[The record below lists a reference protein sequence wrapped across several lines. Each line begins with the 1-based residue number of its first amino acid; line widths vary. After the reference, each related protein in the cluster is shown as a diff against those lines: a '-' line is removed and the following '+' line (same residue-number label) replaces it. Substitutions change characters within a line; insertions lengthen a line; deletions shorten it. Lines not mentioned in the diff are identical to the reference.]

1 MSRQRGYR
9 ERDYEYDEP
18 PYRDERPPSNRRPP
32 RRYSE
37 EEDYLD
43 HGRPYPRRPIEQVY
57 REPARKPSGQRGNPR
72 GSESRRRYPD
82 NYPNDYSDG
91 YQSNRR
97 THNSHPR
104 LEAGY
109 AAYDRERML
118 PPRGVRPQRPIP
130 PTQGAQPL
138 QEAKKSTNRKIFL
151 FIYNLFFYTLTIG
164 ILLSSLMFAFSEKS
178 DAAIFGYRFYQV
190 LTNSMA
196 PQPDSPSRGFYAGDI
211 VLVKMT
217 DGSQVKEGDIVT
229 FQVGEGDR
237 YLTHRM
243 VERLTELNGQE
254 GDYIVT
260 KGDANNSK
268 DPPISA
274 DKVYGKVTF
283 IIPKMGSVLNF
294 VQENLWLCIV
304 CVLSTFGF
312 FLVLKAYFLQP
323 EPARRPNKQRNYP
336 RGV

>member
-1 MSRQRGYR
+1 MSRQREYR
-9 ERDYEYDEP
+9 DHDYEFDEP
-18 PYRDERPPSNRRPP
+18 PYRDTAPSNHRPP
-32 RRYSE
+32 RRYDYYE
-37 EEDYLD
+37 EEYDDRRSYPSQRPVNR
-43 HGRPYPRRPIEQVY
+43 GREGGYPRREVP
-57 REPARKPSGQRGNPR
+57 PARGT
-72 GSESRRRYPD
+72 Y
-82 NYPNDYSDG
+82 
-91 YQSNRR
+91 
-97 THNSHPR
+97 
-104 LEAGY
+104 
-109 AAYDRERML
+109 
-118 PPRGVRPQRPIP
+118 PPRRASERYERSRPYDQNQSIPPRARPQRPRP
-130 PTQGAQPL
+130 VQQGAPPL

-151 FIYNLFFYTLTIG
+151 FVYNLFFYTLTIG

-211 VLVKMT
+211 VLVKMA

-243 VERLTELNGQE
+243 VERLDELNGE
-254 GDYIVT
+254 KGDYIVT

-274 DKVYGKVTF
+274 DRIYGKVAF
-283 IIPKMGSVLNF
+283 VIPKMGSVLNF
-294 VQENLWLCIV
+294 VQENLWLCLV

-336 RGV
+336 REV

>member
-1 MSRQRGYR
+1 M
-9 ERDYEYDEP
+9 
-18 PYRDERPPSNRRPP
+18 
-32 RRYSE
+32 
-37 EEDYLD
+37 
-43 HGRPYPRRPIEQVY
+43 
-57 REPARKPSGQRGNPR
+57 
-72 GSESRRRYPD
+72 
-82 NYPNDYSDG
+82 
-91 YQSNRR
+91 
-97 THNSHPR
+97 
-104 LEAGY
+104 
-109 AAYDRERML
+109 
-118 PPRGVRPQRPIP
+118 PQ
-130 PTQGAQPL
+130 QHAQPL

-190 LTNSMA
+190 LTDSMA
-196 PQPDSPSRGFYAGDI
+196 PQPDSPSRGFYSGDI
-211 VLVKMT
+211 VLVKMA

-243 VERLTELNGQE
+243 VERLTELNGEE

-260 KGDANNSK
+260 KGDANESN
-268 DPPISA
+268 DPPIEASR
-274 DKVYGKVTF
+274 VYGKVSF
-283 IIPKMGSVLNF
+283 VIPKMGSVLNF

-323 EPARRPNKQRNYP
+323 ENEASKRPTKGNRYP
-336 RGV
+336 KRV

>member
-1 MSRQRGYR
+1 
-9 ERDYEYDEP
+9 
-18 PYRDERPPSNRRPP
+18 
-32 RRYSE
+32 
-37 EEDYLD
+37 
-43 HGRPYPRRPIEQVY
+43 
-57 REPARKPSGQRGNPR
+57 
-72 GSESRRRYPD
+72 
-82 NYPNDYSDG
+82 
-91 YQSNRR
+91 
-97 THNSHPR
+97 
-104 LEAGY
+104 
-109 AAYDRERML
+109 
-118 PPRGVRPQRPIP
+118 
-130 PTQGAQPL
+130 
-138 QEAKKSTNRKIFL
+138 
-151 FIYNLFFYTLTIG
+151 
-164 ILLSSLMFAFSEKS
+164 MFAFSEKS

-217 DGSQVKEGDIVT
+217 DGSKVKEGDIVT
-229 FQVGEGDR
+229 FQVGDGDR

-268 DPPISA
+268 DPPIPA
-274 DKVYGKVTF
+274 DKVYGKVAF
-283 IIPKMGSVLNF
+283 VIPRMGSVLNF

-323 EPARRPNKQRNYP
+323 EPARRPMKQKKYP

>member
-1 MSRQRGYR
+1 MSRQREYR
-9 ERDYEYDEP
+9 DHDYEFDESS
-18 PYRDERPPSNRRPP
+18 YRDCPPSNRRPP
-32 RRYSE
+32 RRNEYYE
-37 EEDYLD
+37 EEYDDRRSYPPQQPMNR
-43 HGRPYPRRPIEQVY
+43 GREGGYSRP
-57 REPARKPSGQRGNPR
+57 PARGSYPHRGAPERYGNSRPS
-72 GSESRRRYPD
+72 
-82 NYPNDYSDG
+82 NYG
-91 YQSNRR
+91 
-97 THNSHPR
+97 
-104 LEAGY
+104 
-109 AAYDRERML
+109 YDRERMV
-118 PPRGVRPQRPIP
+118 PPRPRPQRPRP
-130 PTQGAQPL
+130 VQQGAPPL

-151 FIYNLFFYTLTIG
+151 FVYNLFFYTLTIG

-243 VERLTELNGQE
+243 MERLTELNGQP

-274 DKVYGKVTF
+274 DRVYGKVAF
-283 IIPKMGSVLNF
+283 VIPKMGSVLNF
-294 VQENLWLCIV
+294 VQENLWLCLV
-304 CVLSTFGF
+304 CVVSTFGF

-323 EPARRPNKQRNYP
+323 EPVRRPMKQTKYP

>member
-1 MSRQRGYR
+1 MSKQREYRNHDYDFDEPLYR
-9 ERDYEYDEP
+9 ERA
-18 PYRDERPPSNRRPP
+18 PSNRRPP
-32 RRYSE
+32 RRGGYQ
-37 EEDYLD
+37 EDYD
-43 HGRPYPRRPIEQVY
+43 DRRPYPPQRPANRNREAEEQRRIAQSQYDPY
-57 REPARKPSGQRGNPR
+57 PARGVPERYGNPR
-72 GSESRRRYPD
+72 PA
-82 NYPNDYSDG
+82 NYG
-91 YQSNRR
+91 YERQR
-97 THNSHPR
+97 TP
-104 LEAGY
+104 
-109 AAYDRERML
+109 
-118 PPRGVRPQRPIP
+118 PPRARPQRPAP
-130 PTQGAQPL
+130 AQQGGQPL

-151 FIYNLFFYTLTIG
+151 FVYNLFFYTLTIG

-196 PQPDSPSRGFYAGDI
+196 PQPDSSSKGFYAGDI
-211 VLVKMT
+211 VLVKMV

-229 FQVGEGDR
+229 FQVGDGDR

-243 VERLTELNGQE
+243 VERLDELNGE
-254 GDYIVT
+254 KGDYIVT

-274 DKVYGKVTF
+274 DRVYGKVTF
-283 IIPKMGSVLNF
+283 VIPKMGGVLNF
-294 VQENLWLCIV
+294 VQENLWLCLV

-323 EPARRPNKQRNYP
+323 EPARKPMKQKNYP

>member
-9 ERDYEYDEP
+9 ERDYEYEEQS
-18 PYRDERPPSNRRPP
+18 PYSGERPPSNRRPP
-32 RRYSE
+32 QRIDYE
-37 EEDYLD
+37 EEYSD
-43 HGRPYPRRPIEQVY
+43 RERSYPRRSEERYYGESDRRIN
-57 REPARKPSGQRGNPR
+57 GQRGNPR
-72 GSESRRRYPD
+72 GRYSE
-82 NYPNDYSDG
+82 NYP
-91 YQSNRR
+91 SNRLAPR
-97 THNSHPR
+97 NSRPV
-104 LEAGY
+104 Y
-109 AAYDRERML
+109 DTYDRERMS
-118 PPRGVRPQRPIP
+118 PPRGARPQRKMTP
-130 PTQGAQPL
+130 PQSAQPL
-138 QEAKKSTNRKIFL
+138 QNAKKSTNRKIFL
-151 FIYNLFFYTLTIG
+151 FLYNLFFYTLTIG

-211 VLVKMT
+211 VLVKMA

-243 VERLTELNGQE
+243 VERLDELNGE
-254 GDYIVT
+254 KGDYIVT

-274 DKVYGKVTF
+274 DRIYGKVAF
-283 IIPKMGSVLNF
+283 VIPKMGSVLNF
-294 VQENLWLCIV
+294 VQENLWLCLV
-304 CVLSTFGF
+304 CVVSTFSF

-323 EPARRPNKQRNYP
+323 EPVRRPMKQTKYP

>member
-1 MSRQRGYR
+1 MTRQREFR
-9 ERDYEYDEP
+9 ERNYDFDEP
-18 PYRDERPPSNRRPP
+18 PYRERPPSNRHPP
-32 RRYSE
+32 RRNEYY
-37 EEDYLD
+37 EDDYD
-43 HGRPYPRRPIEQVY
+43 D
-57 REPARKPSGQRGNPR
+57 
-72 GSESRRRYPD
+72 RRRYP
-82 NYPNDYSDG
+82 
-91 YQSNRR
+91 
-97 THNSHPR
+97 
-104 LEAGY
+104 
-109 AAYDRERML
+109 
-118 PPRGVRPQRPIP
+118 PQRPYNRGRMETYHRRSPSFKNDLPERYATQRPGSNNYRYGRERTVPPRSRSVRPSAGQQGIP
-130 PTQGAQPL
+130 PL
-138 QEAKKSTNRKIFL
+138 QAAKKSTNRKIFL
-151 FIYNLFFYTLTIG
+151 FVYNLFFYTLTIG

-217 DGSQVKEGDIVT
+217 DGSKVKEGDIVT

-243 VERLTELNGQE
+243 VERLDELNGE
-254 GDYIVT
+254 KGDYIVT

-274 DKVYGKVTF
+274 DRVYGKVAF
-283 IIPKMGSVLNF
+283 VIPKMGSVLNF
-294 VQENLWLCIV
+294 VQENLWLCLV

-323 EPARRPNKQRNYP
+323 EPVRRSMNQTNYP
-336 RGV
+336 RRV

>member
-1 MSRQRGYR
+1 MPRQREYH
-9 ERDYEYDEP
+9 ERDYDYDEP
-18 PYRDERPPSNRRPP
+18 SYRGERPPSSRRPP
-32 RRYSE
+32 RRYAE
-37 EEDYLD
+37 EERYSD
-43 HGRPYPRRPIEQVY
+43 HRRSSPRRPVERGYGESPRRPSSQRNRY
-57 REPARKPSGQRGNPR
+57 SREYPPTQSPYN
-72 GSESRRRYPD
+72 SRP
-82 NYPNDYSDG
+82 
-91 YQSNRR
+91 
-97 THNSHPR
+97 
-104 LEAGY
+104 
-109 AAYDRERML
+109 AYDTYDHERI
-118 PPRGVRPQRPIP
+118 PPRGTRPPGPVPSQ
-130 PTQGAQPL
+130 AAHPL
-138 QEAKKSTNRKIFL
+138 QEAKKTTNRKIFM

-190 LTNSMA
+190 LTDSMA

-217 DGSQVKEGDIVT
+217 DGTQVKEGDIVT

-243 VERLTELNGQE
+243 VERLDELNGQE

-260 KGDANNSK
+260 KGDANKSK

-274 DKVYGKVTF
+274 DRVRGKVTF
-283 IIPKMGSVLNF
+283 VIPKMGSILNF

-323 EPARRPNKQRNYP
+323 VPTRRPNKRNGYP
-336 RGV
+336 TGYNRS

>member
-1 MSRQRGYR
+1 MPRQREYH
-9 ERDYEYDEP
+9 ERDYDYDEP
-18 PYRDERPPSNRRPP
+18 SYRGERSPSSRRPP
-32 RRYSE
+32 RRYTE
-37 EEDYLD
+37 EERYSD
-43 HGRPYPRRPIEQVY
+43 HGRSSPKRPVERGYGEPPRRPSSQRNRY
-57 REPARKPSGQRGNPR
+57 SREYPPTRPPYNSRPA
-72 GSESRRRYPD
+72 YD
-82 NYPNDYSDG
+82 
-91 YQSNRR
+91 
-97 THNSHPR
+97 T
-104 LEAGY
+104 
-109 AAYDRERML
+109 YDRERM
-118 PPRGVRPQRPIP
+118 PPRGIRSPGPVPSQ
-130 PTQGAQPL
+130 AAHPL
-138 QEAKKSTNRKIFL
+138 HEAKKTTNRKIFM

-190 LTNSMA
+190 LTDSMA

-217 DGSQVKEGDIVT
+217 DGTQVKEGDIVT

-243 VERLTELNGQE
+243 VERLDELNGQE

-260 KGDANNSK
+260 KGDANKSK

-274 DKVYGKVTF
+274 DRVRGKVTF
-283 IIPKMGSVLNF
+283 VIPKMGSILNF

-323 EPARRPNKQRNYP
+323 EPVRRPTKKKGYP
-336 RGV
+336 TGYNRS

>member
-1 MSRQRGYR
+1 MPRTEDYRREELPYR
-9 ERDYEYDEP
+9 ERAPSQRRPIRHYEEDAYEDYHYDDRRPRYSNQRSGPPRREYERD
-18 PYRDERPPSNRRPP
+18 YHTRDERYPPP
-32 RRYSE
+32 RR
-37 EEDYLD
+37 
-43 HGRPYPRRPIEQVY
+43 PRRPE
-57 REPARKPSGQRGNPR
+57 N
-72 GSESRRRYPD
+72 RY
-82 NYPNDYSDG
+82 YG
-91 YQSNRR
+91 
-97 THNSHPR
+97 
-104 LEAGY
+104 
-109 AAYDRERML
+109 DRERPRPSPRGYEREEM
-118 PPRGVRPQRPIP
+118 PPRQRPVRPRPP
-130 PTQGAQPL
+130 HAGAQPL
-138 QEAKKSTNRKIFL
+138 QEAKESTNRKIFL
-151 FIYNLFFYTLTIG
+151 FVYNLFFYTLTIG

-229 FQVGEGDR
+229 FQVGDGDR

-243 VERLTELNGQE
+243 VERLDELNGRE

-260 KGDANNSK
+260 KGDANKSK
-268 DPPISA
+268 DPPIEA
-274 DKVYGKVTF
+274 DRVHGKVTF
-283 IIPKMGSVLNF
+283 VIPKMGNILNF

-323 EPARRPNKQRNYP
+323 EPTKRNRYQN
-336 RGV
+336 GV

>member
-1 MSRQRGYR
+1 MPRQRDYH
-9 ERDYEYDEP
+9 ERDYEYDTS
-18 PYRDERPPSNRRPP
+18 PYRGERPPSNRRPH
-32 RRYSE
+32 RRNEYEEEYSE
-37 EEDYLD
+37 YR
-43 HGRPYPRRPIEQVY
+43 RPYPKRPTERMY
-57 REPARKPSGQRGNPR
+57 G
-72 GSESRRRYPD
+72 ESRRREGQHERYKE
-82 NYPNDYSDG
+82 NYSPN
-91 YQSNRR
+91 RI
-97 THNSHPR
+97 PR
-104 LEAGY
+104 KSQMSYGDV
-109 AAYDRERML
+109 YDRERIP
-118 PPRGVRPQRPIP
+118 PPRSTRPPRPMTP
-130 PTQGAQPL
+130 PSSAQPL

-243 VERLTELNGQE
+243 VERLDELNGE
-254 GDYIVT
+254 KGDYIVT

-274 DKVYGKVTF
+274 DRIYGKVAF
-283 IIPKMGSVLNF
+283 VIPKMGSVLNF
-294 VQENLWLCIV
+294 VQENLWLCLV

>member
-1 MSRQRGYR
+1 MSRQREYR
-9 ERDYEYDEP
+9 DHDYEFDEP
-18 PYRDERPPSNRRPP
+18 SYRDRPPSNRRMT
-32 RRYSE
+32 RRNDYYE
-37 EEDYLD
+37 EEYNDRRAYPP
-43 HGRPYPRRPIEQVY
+43 HRPTNRGQDRSYPRRDVPPL
-57 REPARKPSGQRGNPR
+57 RESYPSRGGPERYGNPR
-72 GSESRRRYPD
+72 PN
-82 NYPNDYSDG
+82 NYG
-91 YQSNRR
+91 Y
-97 THNSHPR
+97 
-104 LEAGY
+104 E
-109 AAYDRERML
+109 RERIA
-118 PPRGVRPQRPIP
+118 PPRQRPQRPR
-130 PTQGAQPL
+130 PTQQGTPPL

-151 FIYNLFFYTLTIG
+151 FVYNLFFYTLTIG

-211 VLVKMT
+211 VLVKMA

-243 VERLTELNGQE
+243 VERLDELNGE
-254 GDYIVT
+254 KGDYIVT

-274 DKVYGKVTF
+274 DRIYGKVAF
-283 IIPKMGSVLNF
+283 VIPKMGSVLNF
-294 VQENLWLCIV
+294 VQENLWLCLV
-304 CVLSTFGF
+304 CVVSTFGF

-323 EPARRPNKQRNYP
+323 EPVRRPMKQTKYP

>member
-1 MSRQRGYR
+1 MPRQREYR

-18 PYRDERPPSNRRPP
+18 PYRGERPPSNRRPP
-32 RRYSE
+32 RRYTDE
-37 EEDYLD
+37 EEYFDREHHYPK
-43 HGRPYPRRPIEQVY
+43 RPVERGYRESARRPN
-57 REPARKPSGQRGNPR
+57 SQRDR
-72 GSESRRRYPD
+72 YSRYPED
-82 NYPNDYSDG
+82 YPPNRPSRNARPRPEAEYGG
-91 YQSNRR
+91 YN
-97 THNSHPR
+97 
-104 LEAGY
+104 
-109 AAYDRERML
+109 RERMP
-118 PPRGVRPQRPIP
+118 PPRSARPPRPMAAP
-130 PTQGAQPL
+130 QQGQPL
-138 QEAKKSTNRKIFL
+138 QDAKKSTNRKIFL

-229 FQVGEGDR
+229 FQVGDGDR

-260 KGDANNSK
+260 KGDANGSN
-268 DPPISA
+268 DPPIEASR
-274 DKVYGKVTF
+274 VHGKVTF
-283 IIPKMGSVLNF
+283 VVPKMGSILNF
-294 VQENLWLCIV
+294 VQENLWLCLV

-323 EPARRPNKQRNYP
+323 EQSKKSRKQTKYP

>member
-1 MSRQRGYR
+1 MPRQRGYR
-9 ERDYEYDEP
+9 ERDYEHE
-18 PYRDERPPSNRRPP
+18 ERPSYREERPLSSRRSS
-32 RRYSE
+32 RGYE
-37 EEDYLD
+37 YEEDY
-43 HGRPYPRRPIEQVY
+43 P
-57 REPARKPSGQRGNPR
+57 NPR
-72 GSESRRRYPD
+72 GSAPRRPAERMYGESRRREGQYGHPRGRYSE
-82 NYPNDYSDG
+82 NYPL
-91 YQSNRR
+91 NRI
-97 THNSHPR
+97 PR
-104 LEAGY
+104 NPPTSY
-109 AAYDRERML
+109 DDAYDRERMP
-118 PPRGVRPQRPIP
+118 PPRGARPQRPMAP
-130 PTQGAQPL
+130 PQTALPL
-138 QEAKKSTNRKIFL
+138 QEAKKSTNRKIFM

-190 LTNSMA
+190 LTDSMA

-243 VERLTELNGQE
+243 VERLDELNGE
-254 GDYIVT
+254 KGDYIVT
-260 KGDANNSK
+260 KGDANKSK

-274 DKVYGKVTF
+274 DRVRGKVTF
-283 IIPKMGSVLNF
+283 VVPKMGSILNF

-323 EPARRPNKQRNYP
+323 EPAKRPMKRNGYP
-336 RGV
+336 TGYNRS